1 MKEKAKEYGIKLD
14 ETVPLEITAHY
25 LRHHQT
31 PCPCVDCQSVLHL
44 LATNTLLHPDSIF
57 LGMEKAIL
65 ELKHPEINE
74 HIATFHQLTCPQA
87 KKIVASTIIDLS
99 ISHCTN
105 ATEFIL
111 DNSSILVFQ
120 YCLDDSE
127 IELQFQDQYVHF
139 ILKNK
144 TTIHLFISIL
154 LPTHKQYLI

>member
-1 MKEKAKEYGIKLD
+1 
-14 ETVPLEITAHY
+14 
-25 LRHHQT
+25 
-31 PCPCVDCQSVLHL
+31 
-44 LATNTLLHPDSIF
+44 
-57 LGMEKAIL
+57 MEKAIL
-65 ELKHPEINE
+65 ELNPPEINE

-87 KKIVASTIIDLS
+87 KKIVASKIIDLS

-105 ATEFIL
+105 ATKFIL

-144 TTIHLFISIL
+144 TTIHPAQIVSIYFNYVTNTQAIPDLTTNLISNLPRSSVLTMFIWQIVQK
-154 LPTHKQYLI
+154 T